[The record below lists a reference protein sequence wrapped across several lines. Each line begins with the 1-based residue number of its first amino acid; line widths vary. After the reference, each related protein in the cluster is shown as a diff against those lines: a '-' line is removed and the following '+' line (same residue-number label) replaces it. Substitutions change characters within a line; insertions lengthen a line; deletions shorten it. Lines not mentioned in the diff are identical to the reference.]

1 MKPSILTVGSSIKTV
16 INSVL
21 DLVFPNSCAMCHQL
35 IDRQDL
41 ACEACIVRF
50 ANLTSKHLENATT
63 TLEVFSMFSYSHM
76 TKKLVLGKFWQDTSS
91 LFKAGF
97 ALKHCPRL
105 LTALQRSDV
114 KKWII
119 VPVPLHWTREF
130 FRGFNQAQILA
141 RGFSSAMNFEVI
153 EAITRAR
160 RTEFQSKTENKIA
173 RVKNILGAFTLNTFR
188 MIGRTENYL
197 QQKFAGTGVILLDDL
212 LTSGATLLECSKVI
226 KRELKPTKII
236 GLTLCR

>member
-1 MKPSILTVGSSIKTV
+1 MKQPILAIGSSIKTL

-35 IDRQDL
+35 ADRQDL
-41 ACEACIVRF
+41 VCEACIVRF
-50 ANLTSKHLENATT
+50 ANLTSKHLENSTT

-97 ALKHCPRL
+97 ALQHCPKL
-105 LTALQRSDV
+105 LNTLQSSDV

-141 RGFSSAMNFEVI
+141 QGFSSAMHFEVI
-153 EAITRAR
+153 DAIARVR
-160 RTEFQSKTENKIA
+160 RTEFQSNTENKVA
-173 RVKNILGAFTLNTFR
+173 RVKNISGAFMLNTFR
-188 MIGRTENYL
+188 MIGRTESYL
-197 QQKFAGTGVILLDDL
+197 QQKFVDTGVILLDDL

-226 KRELKPTKII
+226 KRELKPAKII